1 MVVVTCYSPLTTE
14 VHPSLS
20 AVDVENEAN
29 PSAPLGCGN
38 PRQVVS
44 DASHYFGLHFHAPIQ
59 MPDLA
64 QSLGTSLRC
73 LNFSFDRIRG
83 LTPFQALQEHRLN
96 QLFAVLTDQPRQG
109 LGLAIRACG
118 LGETTD
124 VSDLFEQEFGI
135 DMPMF
140 LHISR
145 RAADDRAFRLEHPE
159 AEALVLPI
167 GIAEAWRG
175 QGLSPSGRGGKVPS

>member
-1 MVVVTCYSPLTTE
+1 MRVIGVTCINHVTTK

-20 AVDVENEAN
+20 TADIKEQPNCC
-29 PSAPLGCGN
+29 APLGCGN

-44 DASHYFGLHFHAPIQ
+44 DASHYFGLHFPDPIM

-64 QSLGTSLRC
+64 EALGTSLRC
-73 LNFSFDRIRG
+73 LNFSFDHIRDI
-83 LTPFQALQEHRLN
+83 TPLQALQEHRLN

-109 LGLAIRACG
+109 LGRAIRACG
-118 LGETTD
+118 LGAATG
-124 VSDLFEQEFGI
+124 VSALFEKEFGI
-135 DMPMF
+135 DMPLF

-145 RAADDRAFRLEHPE
+145 RAADDRAFRLEHPQ

-167 GIAEAWRG
+167 
-175 QGLSPSGRGGKVPS
+175 